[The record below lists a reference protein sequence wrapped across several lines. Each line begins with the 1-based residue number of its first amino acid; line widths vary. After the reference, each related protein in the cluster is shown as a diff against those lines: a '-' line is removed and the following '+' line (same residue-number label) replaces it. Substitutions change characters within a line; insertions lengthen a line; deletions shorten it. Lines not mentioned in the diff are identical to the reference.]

1 MKTNFKNPDIMKL
14 IWQFFKFSLTGSI
27 VTFFSLIIYWLC
39 IYLDI
44 SYVIANAIGFVITVA
59 ISYILNNTFTFT
71 NKGKKSWSWKA
82 LLRVYMTYFLTGVL
96 VATFFLWLWIEVLE
110 INNNIAP
117 LLNLFITIP
126 LNFIMNKFWV
136 YRRS

>member
-1 MKTNFKNPDIMKL
+1 
-14 IWQFFKFSLTGSI
+14 
-27 VTFFSLIIYWLC
+27 
-39 IYLDI
+39 
-44 SYVIANAIGFVITVA
+44 
-59 ISYILNNTFTFT
+59 
-71 NKGKKSWSWKA
+71 
-82 LLRVYMTYFLTGVL
+82 MTYFLTGVL

>member
-71 NKGKKSWSWKA
+71 NKGKKAGHGKHC
-82 LLRVYMTYFLTGVL
+82 
-96 VATFFLWLWIEVLE
+96 
-110 INNNIAP
+110 
-117 LLNLFITIP
+117 
-126 LNFIMNKFWV
+126 
-136 YRRS
+136 